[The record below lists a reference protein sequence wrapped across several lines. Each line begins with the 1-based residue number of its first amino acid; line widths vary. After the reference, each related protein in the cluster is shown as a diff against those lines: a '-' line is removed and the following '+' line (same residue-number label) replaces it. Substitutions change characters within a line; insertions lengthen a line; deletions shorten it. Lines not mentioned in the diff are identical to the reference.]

1 MSAPQLRVIKES
13 KGVSTHWDPNT
24 PWAREPRLRS
34 VVELGRPRP
43 RRRNRRVAEA
53 ALRYLLFAVG
63 VMLGAWLRG

>member
-34 VVELGRPRP
+34 AVALGSRRP
-43 RRRNRRVAEA
+43 RRRGHGKEA
-53 ALRYLLFAVG
+53 ALRYLIFAAG
-63 VMLGAWLRG
+63 VLLGAFLGR

>member
-34 VVELGRPRP
+34 VVELGS
-43 RRRNRRVAEA
+43 RRRQRQQVT
-53 ALRYLLFAVG
+53 LLSFAVTFFAG
-63 VMLGAWLRG
+63 LLLGWVMRG